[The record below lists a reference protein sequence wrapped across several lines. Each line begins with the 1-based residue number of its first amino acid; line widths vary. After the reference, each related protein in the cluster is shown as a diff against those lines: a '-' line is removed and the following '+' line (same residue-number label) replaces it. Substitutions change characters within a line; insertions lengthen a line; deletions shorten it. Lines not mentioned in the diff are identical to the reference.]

1 MCFHA
6 HFSQTLEL
14 HLGIYIL
21 DILGSVVIP
30 CLNPT
35 GVKVFRPVTDFRLS
49 ASQSGCSCDSCRS
62 ALKKIGGG
70 DRPRSYHTI
79 A

>member
-1 MCFHA
+1 MH
-6 HFSQTLEL
+6 S
-14 HLGIYIL
+14 
-21 DILGSVVIP
+21 
-30 CLNPT
+30 T

-70 DRPRSYHTI
+70 IGPDPIIQLLRTLFVDVTKL
-79 A
+79 